1 MKYGKDFEFD
11 LFMECS
17 AKTGF
22 NTNEIF
28 ISAAKLLLE
37 EYNQNMSMPKK
48 EEKLKLDNDVVKP
61 KKKGCCK

>member
-1 MKYGKDFEFD
+1 MKYEKDFDFD

-22 NTNEIF
+22 NINEIF

-37 EYNQNMSMPKK
+37 DYNKKISIPKK
-48 EEKLKLDNDVVKP
+48 EEKLKLGSDVAKT
-61 KKKGCCK
+61 KKKGCC